1 MLSLSKMQLVVFAVA
16 LILPALQSGRLL
28 SGTRIY
34 DDCVDIL
41 DRCGRIKCYLQG
53 SGDFKNYDPNYCTLE
68 CAGPARPM
76 VPHGVCSGDVI
87 NCTSDTRESLRI
99 WEQGLQTTLNA
110 VLRTWCPYFPKE

>member
-16 LILPALQSGRLL
+16 LILPALQSGGLL

-53 SGDFKNYDPNYCTLE
+53 SGDFK
-68 CAGPARPM
+68 
-76 VPHGVCSGDVI
+76 
-87 NCTSDTRESLRI
+87 TSDPRESLRI
-99 WEQGLQTTLNA
+99 WEQGLQTALNA